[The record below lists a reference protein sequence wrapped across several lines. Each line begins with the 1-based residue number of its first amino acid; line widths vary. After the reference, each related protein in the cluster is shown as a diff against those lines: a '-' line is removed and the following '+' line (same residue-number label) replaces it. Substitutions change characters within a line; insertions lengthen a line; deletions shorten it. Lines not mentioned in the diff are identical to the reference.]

1 MLERVAPW
9 AILLLGL
16 IGAAMALRVARRE
29 VRRANEAARDA
40 AANAARDRDATLD
53 RLERTTREQQAI
65 LESMS
70 SGLLAIDPDQH
81 LLRVNSA
88 AATMLGIDDPDAVRG
103 RLVQAVVR
111 QPGLNRFL
119 AEAIDAEGP
128 TEAEFVIERV
138 GRGGRAERGEPVR
151 LTVQA
156 VSEPL
161 RDAAGHPAGL
171 LVSLSDVTRI
181 RRLESLRVDFAANVS
196 HELRTPITN
205 IKGYV
210 ETMLQVGVDDPEQ
223 SRRFLEIIRRNA
235 QRLGA
240 IIEDLL
246 ALARLE
252 QPGGRETLEAVDA
265 PLRQIVESAR
275 LHLEPAAQAKEIAI
289 AVDVPSD
296 LVMHVM
302 PSLVEQAVANL
313 VANAITYSPAGS
325 TVRIVGAARDDGMAE
340 LSVIDNG
347 PGIAPHHLPRIFER
361 FYRIDKARSRD
372 HGGTG
377 LGLAIVKH
385 IALAHGGRI
394 DVESKPGAGS
404 TFRLVLPAETV
415 GAAQMAG

>member
-40 AANAARDRDATLD
+40 AANAARDRDATID